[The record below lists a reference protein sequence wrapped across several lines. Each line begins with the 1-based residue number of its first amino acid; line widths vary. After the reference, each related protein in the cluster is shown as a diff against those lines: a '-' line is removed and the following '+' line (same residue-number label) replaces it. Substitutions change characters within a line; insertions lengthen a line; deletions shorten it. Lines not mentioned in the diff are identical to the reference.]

1 MRQYW
6 NIPEDRK
13 DEFFNLQ
20 IDSWRKR
27 AELLQAIKPIIRTY
41 DGKTYN
47 KRFDKAIEDKYNTKE
62 DRDNYIFVSHSYGER
77 IYIGVNCKRALTI
90 QNEHYANHCQIND
103 HETTVMIAL
112 TTPEG
117 AKLRRIDSK
126 GTIENIDS
134 RINELHE
141 KIDHALRAYA
151 NLKAYREK
159 INEVNR
165 ILKEAAD
172 LIGNAPSEFT
182 GLYKTEYTLKES
194 RY

>member
-13 DEFFNLQ
+13 DDFMNLQ

-27 AELLQAIKPIIRTY
+27 AELLQAIKPIIKAY

-62 DRDNYIFVSHSYGER
+62 DRENYIYVSHSYGDR
-77 IYIGVNCKRALTI
+77 LYICVKCQRSLEVQK
-90 QNEHYANHCQIND
+90 EHYSDHCQIND
-103 HETTVMIAL
+103 SESCPGIA
-112 TTPEG
+112 TYTPEG
-117 AKLRRIDSK
+117 SKLRRIDAA
-126 GTIENIDS
+126 GTIKNIDS
-134 RINELHE
+134 GIEKLHQE
-141 KIDHALRAYA
+141 IDQSLKAYA
-151 NLKAYREK
+151 NLKAYQTK
-159 INEVNR
+159 IDEVKR
-165 ILKEAAD
+165 ALQEAHD